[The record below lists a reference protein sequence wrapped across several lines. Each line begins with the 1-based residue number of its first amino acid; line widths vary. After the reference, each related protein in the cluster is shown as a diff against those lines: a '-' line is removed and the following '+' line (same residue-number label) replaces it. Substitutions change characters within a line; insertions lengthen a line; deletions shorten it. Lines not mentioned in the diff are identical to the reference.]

1 MPLLSKE
8 QLQDKTRYKFKAQEV
23 DIPELGGAV
32 KIRTLSVRERN
43 ELPELIEI
51 DDQGRVKSIATVE
64 DLAKTF
70 ATLVSEPKLSVEEA
84 KEVVGDLPAP
94 AYDRVQQKFAELL
107 GTEDDKKSG
116 DSGVSTPKD

>member
-1 MPLLSKE
+1 MTLLSKE
-8 QLQDKTRYKFKAQEV
+8 QLKDKTRYQFKAKEV
-23 DIPELGGAV
+23 DIPELGGSV
-32 KIRTLSVRERN
+32 KIKTLSVRERN
-43 ELPELIEI
+43 ELPELVEI
-51 DDQGRVKSIATVE
+51 DSEGRVKSIATVE

-70 ATLVSEPKLSVEEA
+70 ATLVSEPKLTVDEA

-116 DSGVSTPKD
+116 DSGVSSSGD